1 MQHSRSAIAITGL
14 TLTALLA
21 ACSSGQDASDTQKSM
36 QEQATSATSMAS
48 STEEAHAG
56 ENQAA
61 IEKYTEYVRG
71 EVSSLQS
78 LGKEFIAAVQ
88 AGDVT
93 KAKELYP
100 TARQPYERIEPVA
113 ESFGDLDLRIDQR
126 EADLEQGDQ
135 WSGFHKIEKALW
147 VDGKITD
154 ETKKDAEQLSKDIE
168 ELAAKVNSKDYD
180 LTVDEIAHG
189 AQELLDEVS
198 TSKIT
203 GEENIFSHTDLYDFE
218 ANVDGS
224 KSAIDSLTPVIS
236 KTQPKLLDE
245 INAEFDKVLGM
256 LEQFHEG
263 DGFVSYDKVSDEQRK
278 ELSTALDALTAKVAK
293 AQEAVAS

>member
-1 MQHSRSAIAITGL
+1 MQHSRSALAITGL

-48 STEEAHAG
+48 TTEEAHAG

-88 AGDVT
+88 AGDVM

-113 ESFGDLDLRIDQR
+113 ESFGDLDPRIDQR